1 VERAVLQDP
10 PPPDDTLNRK
20 RLQELRA
27 AVGRPLGWT
36 PGRARLHDRR
46 QHEGEFVVC
55 DKGWYFTGDAQAVAV
70 SWAATRGARPV
81 GRIRARVELTW
92 DGGRLVIWFPTREGA
107 ADALEAVN
115 LRTAG

>member
-1 VERAVLQDP
+1 VLRDP

-20 RLQELRA
+20 RLQEVRA

-55 DKGWYFTGDAQAVAV
+55 DRGWYFTGDAQAIAV
-70 SWAATRGARPV
+70 SWTATRGARPV
-81 GRIRARVELTW
+81 GRIRARVEVAWT
-92 DGGRLVIWFPTREGA
+92 GGQLVIWFPDRDGP
-107 ADALEAVN
+107 ADVLEAVN
-115 LRTAG
+115 HRAGD